1 MPRLVHDLLLRLQH
15 PASLL
20 HSALH
25 PWQHT
30 SLRSGSDTQC
40 TIFVEDYGSKTK
52 LSMQRRR
59 SVSRESL
66 DEASEQ
72 GRGQAGAGG
81 SAEAAQEAG
90 SSPAGSEAVR
100 SAMAN
105 TRTAELASLAE
116 QADIRQGLRE
126 CACCFTFPVC
136 EWHRTVYMCLVRHA
150 PVGAQKV

>member
-1 MPRLVHDLLLRLQH
+1 M
-15 PASLL
+15 
-20 HSALH
+20 
-25 PWQHT
+25 
-30 SLRSGSDTQC
+30 QC
-40 TIFVEDYGSKTK
+40 
-52 LSMQRRR
+52 RR

-66 DEASEQ
+66 DEAPEQ
-72 GRGQAGAGG
+72 GRDQAGAGG

-126 CACCFTFPVC
+126 CACCFTCPDC
-136 EWHRTVYMCLVRHA
+136 ECHSTVPMCLVRHA
-150 PVGAQKV
+150 PVNAREI